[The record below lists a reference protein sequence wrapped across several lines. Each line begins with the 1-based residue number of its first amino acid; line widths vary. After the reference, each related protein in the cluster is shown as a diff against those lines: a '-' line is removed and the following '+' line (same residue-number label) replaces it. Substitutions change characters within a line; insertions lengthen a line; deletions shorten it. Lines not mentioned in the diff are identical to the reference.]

1 MASGP
6 RRRLAVV
13 SLHAHR
19 PLAPR
24 GERTRRL
31 LEALAERWEVELVA
45 PDPSVSTGGASG
57 KSGGSNAARRLAAAA
72 VDRVLLDKWEPWSVK
87 RLARWRPEADAALLI
102 GHPVSPL
109 VYAGRRLR
117 AAGIPYVIDEGD
129 PWIITNPHPYS
140 KGISLRRGRRDEQ
153 RLWQG
158 AAGGVLTTDRQA
170 NRLAALFPD
179 LPILVR
185 PNGFDPLPEQSPAP
199 RRDPESGEL
208 RIAHFGM
215 LSSYRLD
222 IGPLL
227 ERLGDSGIWSRVV
240 FAQFGDDFAGMLD
253 GLSASVEV
261 EHHPSY
267 PWEQVVQRAAEC
279 DLALVVGNHNPDQ
292 LPSKAVQYSTLPVP
306 RLAVAEDL
314 SADALATYVGDKP
327 GWLVVSP
334 GDSGAPARIE
344 RHLAKSLSEESLRAL
359 PGEAWPAVAEGVAEF
374 VERCTTTPQEGGE

>member
-1 MASGP
+1 MASG
-6 RRRLAVV
+6 RRRLAVI

-31 LEALAERWEVELVA
+31 VERLAEDWDVELVA
-45 PDPSVSTGGASG
+45 PDPSMSTGGASG

-87 RLARWRPEADAALLI
+87 RLARWRPDADAALLI

-117 AAGIPYVIDEGD
+117 AAGIPYVVDEGD
-129 PWIITNPHPYS
+129 PWIITNPFPYS
-140 KGISLRRGRRDEQ
+140 RGLSLRRGRRDEQ
-153 RLWQG
+153 RLWEG
-158 AAGGVLTTDRQA
+158 SAGGVLTTDRQA
-170 NRLAALFPD
+170 NRLAALFPG

-185 PNGFDPLPEQSPAP
+185 PNGFDPLPEQPPPP
-199 RRDPESGEL
+199 RRDPDSREL

-227 ERLGDSGIWSRVV
+227 ARLGDSGIWRRVV

-261 EHHPSY
+261 ERHPSY

-279 DLALVVGNHNPDQ
+279 DLALVVGNRNPDQ

-306 RLAVAEDL
+306 RLAIAENL
-314 SADALATYVGDKP
+314 SDDALASYVGDKP
-327 GWLVVSP
+327 GWLVASP
-334 GDSGAPARIE
+334 DDPDAPVRIE
-344 RHLAKSLSEESLRAL
+344 RHLAERWSEESLRAL
-359 PGEAWPAVAEGVAEF
+359 PGEAWPAVAEAVAEF
-374 VERCTTTPQEGGE
+374 VERCTTESEEGGGK